1 MISHNNNNSQEISIA
16 AIKSKLKTK
25 KDMRMFFASQG
36 KYLIFI

>member
-1 MISHNNNNSQEISIA
+1 MVSHNNNNSQEIFID

-25 KDMRMFFASQG
+25 KDIGKFFASQS